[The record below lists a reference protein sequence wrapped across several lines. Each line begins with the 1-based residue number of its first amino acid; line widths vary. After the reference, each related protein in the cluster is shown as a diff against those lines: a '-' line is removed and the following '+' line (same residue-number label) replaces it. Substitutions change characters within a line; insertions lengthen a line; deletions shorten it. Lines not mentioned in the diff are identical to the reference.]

1 MCRCPVGLGTPA
13 RVKGWWAP
21 FRLRARDPEGDRPRR
36 PWRARVWGA
45 PSRRKHSGL
54 SGSVSRARPG
64 LGTWPRGS
72 WPFCVPPL
80 PLLKATGRKVR
91 RHSQSPRNER
101 HGRHAGPWRGGGA
114 GFGGRRELGA
124 HVPAGG
130 WASAH
135 SGAAAP
141 GHSGAPGYA
150 GVAGCLVPGDSGR
163 RVSLAGCRA
172 GGEGWL

>member
-1 MCRCPVGLGTPA
+1 MEDRTRLAVCRCPVGLGTPA

-45 PSRRKHSGL
+45 PSHRKHSGL

-80 PLLKATGRKVR
+80 PLLKATERKVWC
-91 RHSQSPRNER
+91 HSQSPRNKR
-101 HGRHAGPWRGGGA
+101 HGRHAGPWRGLRRRLWWQAGA
-114 GFGGRRELGA
+114 GGTCSRRRVGQCALGGGCTGSFWGSGLR
-124 HVPAGG
+124 GG
-130 WASAH
+130 CW
-135 SGAAAP
+135 
-141 GHSGAPGYA
+141 
-150 GVAGCLVPGDSGR
+150 VPGP
-163 RVSLAGCRA
+163 
-172 GGEGWL
+172 W